1 MVFIFMPNKQTEK
14 IIKDL
19 NKILSEKFCF
29 FKGSYLYGSRST
41 GNFNK
46 DSDIDIINIFE
57 KELTREE
64 SLELAGII
72 GDIDYKYDVFIDYH
86 DYTFDQLKRN
96 PVFYKEVVSKGFY
109 YEAA

>member
-1 MVFIFMPNKQTEK
+1 MPSKNTEN

-19 NKILSEKFCF
+19 NKTISEKFEF
-29 FKGSYLYGSRST
+29 FEGSYLYGSRAK
-41 GNFNK
+41 GDFQE

-57 KELTREE
+57 RELTRQE

-72 GDIDYKYDVFIDYH
+72 GDIDYKYNVFIDYH
-86 DYTFDQLKRN
+86 DYTLNQLEKN
-96 PVFYKEVVSKGFY
+96 PVFYREVIDKGFY

>member
-1 MVFIFMPNKQTEK
+1 MPSKNTEN

-19 NKILSEKFCF
+19 NKTISEKFEF
-29 FKGSYLYGSRST
+29 FKGSYLYGSRAK
-41 GNFNK
+41 GDFQE

-57 KELTREE
+57 RELSREE

-72 GDIDYKYDVFIDYH
+72 GDIDYKYNVFIDYH
-86 DYTFDQLKRN
+86 DYTLNQLEKN
-96 PVFYKEVVSKGFY
+96 PVFYKEVIDKGFY

>member
-1 MVFIFMPNKQTEK
+1 MPNKHTEK

-19 NKILSEKFCF
+19 NKAISQKFDF
-29 FKGSYLYGSRST
+29 FSGSYLYGSRAK
-41 GNFNK
+41 GGFKK
-46 DSDIDIINIFE
+46 DSDIDVINIFE
-57 KELTREE
+57 RELTREE

-86 DYTFDQLKRN
+86 DYTLNQLKRN
-96 PVFYKEVVSKGFY
+96 PVFYEEVVDKGFY

>member
-1 MVFIFMPNKQTEK
+1 MPNKRIEK

-19 NKILSEKFCF
+19 NKILSEKFEF
-29 FKGSYLYGSRST
+29 FRGSYLYGSRAN
-41 GNFNK
+41 GNYKK

-57 KELTREE
+57 KELDREE
-64 SLELAGII
+64 SLELAEIM

-86 DYTFDQLKRN
+86 DYTLEQLKRN
-96 PVFYKEVVSKGFY
+96 PVFYMEVINKGFY